1 VRYVREGRI
10 DGRRLR
16 IEHVYAA
23 DGALAGVTV
32 RDLDAPGALLDA
44 GAVGLALP
52 ARVEEAGIDA
62 PPRCG
67 R

>member
-1 VRYVREGRI
+1 
-10 DGRRLR
+10 
-16 IEHVYAA
+16 
-23 DGALAGVTV
+23 V
-32 RDLDAPGALLDA
+32 RDLDVPGALLDA

-52 ARVEEAGIDA
+52 ARAEEAGIDA